1 MSKPL
6 ERQAVVDQMARDL
19 FGRTRTDA
27 FDARIC
33 VMCGESATEFDDPL
47 SEREYAISGMCQVCQ
62 DQLFVE

>member
-1 MSKPL
+1 
-6 ERQAVVDQMARDL
+6 MARDL